1 MLSEFVRVAAVGDI
15 APGEMRTVEIGQEYI
30 FLARIGDEYFALD
43 GFCTHAE
50 GFLAEGYLLEE
61 YCEVECPIHEGAFD
75 LRTGAV
81 TNPPAEEPVVV
92 YTVRIEGDD
101 IMVGPKPQP

>member
-1 MLSEFVRVAAVGDI
+1 MLSEFVKVATVGDI
-15 APGEMRTVEIGQEYI
+15 ASGEMRTIEVGEEYVL
-30 FLARIGDEYFALD
+30 LARIGDEYFALD

-81 TNPPAEEPVVV
+81 TNPPAEEAVVA
-92 YTVRIEGDD
+92 YTVRIEGDE
-101 IMVGPKPQP
+101 IIVGPRS

>member
-1 MLSEFVRVAAVGDI
+1 MLSEFVRVATVGDI
-15 APGEMRTVEIGQEYI
+15 APGEMRTVEVGREYVL
-30 FLARIGDEYFALD
+30 LARIGDEYFALD

-50 GFLAEGYLLEE
+50 GFLSEGYLLEE

-81 TNPPAEEPVVV
+81 TNPPAEEPVVA
-92 YTVRIEGDD
+92 YAVRIEGGE
-101 IMVGPKPQP
+101 IMVGPRS

>member
-1 MLSEFVRVAAVGDI
+1 MLTEFTKIAEVGDI
-15 APGEMRTVEIGQEYI
+15 APGQMRTCRTGSEYI
-30 FLARIGDEYFALD
+30 LLARIGDEYFALD
-43 GFCTHAE
+43 GFCSHAD
-50 GFLAEGYLLEE
+50 GFLADGYLMEE

-81 TNPPAEEPVVV
+81 TNPPAEEPVVA
-92 YTVRIEGDD
+92 YSVRIEGDD